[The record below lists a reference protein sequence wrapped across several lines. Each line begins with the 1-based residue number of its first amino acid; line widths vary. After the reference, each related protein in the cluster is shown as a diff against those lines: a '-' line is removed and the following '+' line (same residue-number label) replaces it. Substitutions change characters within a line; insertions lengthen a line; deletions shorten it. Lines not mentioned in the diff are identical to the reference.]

1 MSDNFGEGAEAIRG
15 IVQGR
20 ERLTEA
26 VRSIEL
32 QVKNIEPLAATSAE
46 IKSHLNQL
54 ETTLTELKNAISA
67 FESSNVKWMQTINN
81 SLSEQNETYSQQL
94 TQFKESLLSE
104 IRAEMRDTRE
114 ASRDRLDIGINSL
127 GQTLDSMET
136 RLIEEMPRS
145 IFGKRGKSRKV

>member
-32 QVKNIEPLAATSAE
+32 QVKNIEPLATTSAE
-46 IKSHLNQL
+46 ITSHLNQL